1 MSDITLVNTV
11 LPSEVK
17 VPPQGILYLTAALE
31 AEGFEVD
38 VRDYQLCELDAPW
51 EPATLARFA
60 ENAAPVLGFSAM
72 SYALPLII
80 AAARIVKARTP
91 ETLVVV
97 GGIGPSG
104 GGAPLL
110 DYCSAIDVIV
120 DGEGE
125 RTIVDLMR
133 AIHAGRDLGTVPGI
147 VYRDGRSAV
156 ATAPRP
162 RVPSMT
168 ELALPAYHRVDFS
181 RYRLVDSQ
189 FGRGCPFSCTFCDIA
204 PFWNRL
210 NTHRPV
216 EHYVDELETLV
227 NVHGARDVFIVDD
240 TFVLARKSILKFCDD
255 VIRRGIVFDWG
266 CYARVDLM
274 DEELIERMAAAGC
287 RKVFYGVESGSDEV
301 LGKISKDTTVDM
313 IIDAVTRSL
322 RHFSFV
328 TASFVWGFPTES
340 LDDLRQ
346 TVAFLLYLTSLG
358 ASPQLNLVLPYSYST
373 LYKEYR
379 DQIVFAPQYS
389 SQIQFYEGKDRDWL
403 YEMIAERPDL
413 FSAFYQLP
421 TQSFAEK
428 WAYLEDI
435 GLSPHELQYAYDHP
449 VPAAP

>member
-31 AEGFEVD
+31 AAGFDVD
-38 VRDYQLCELDAPW
+38 IRDYQLCEFDAPW
-51 EPATLARFA
+51 EPATLARFV
-60 ENAAPVLGFSAM
+60 EGSAPVIGFSAM
-72 SYALPLII
+72 SYALPLVIATARLVKERAPEKII
-80 AAARIVKARTP
+80 VA
-91 ETLVVV
+91 

-104 GGAPLL
+104 AGAPLL
-110 DYCSAIDVIV
+110 DYCPAIDVIV

-125 RTIVDLMR
+125 RTIVELMQ
-133 AIHAGRDLGTVPGI
+133 AI
-147 VYRDGRSAV
+147 RDGRELGSV
-156 ATAPRP
+156 AGIIHRAGGRARANAPRP
-162 RVPSMT
+162 RIASMV
-168 ELALPAYHRVDFS
+168 ELAPPAYHRVDFS

-189 FGRGCPFSCTFCDIA
+189 FGRGCPFRCTFCDIA

-210 NTHRPV
+210 NTHRPI
-216 EHYVDELETLV
+216 EHYADELERLV

-240 TFVLARKSILKFCDD
+240 TFVLARKSILQFCGE
-255 VIRRGIVFDWG
+255 IERRGIEFEWG

-287 RKVFYGVESGSDEV
+287 RKVFYGVESGSDAV
-301 LGKISKDTTVDM
+301 LGEIVKDTTVQM

-328 TASFVWGFPTES
+328 TASFMWGFPGES

-373 LYKEYR
+373 LYKQYR
-379 DQIVFAPQYS
+379 DQIRFDPRYS
-389 SQIQFYEGKDRDWL
+389 SQLQFYEGDDREWL
-403 YEMIAERPDL
+403 CAMIAERPDL

-421 TQSFAEK
+421 TQAFEEK
-428 WAYLEDI
+428 WSYLEEI

-449 VPAAP
+449 VPAAR